1 MTNFNGSAVFGLNV
15 KRHISN
21 HHTALSKIFKKA
33 LNILPTED
41 YQHHSMKR
49 FLINFMSFLHAIL
62 PATAVMKRVSN
73 ANIAS
78 F

>member
-1 MTNFNGSAVFGLNV
+1 MTNFNGPAVFDSNV

-33 LNILPTED
+33 LYVLPIKD
-41 YQHHSMKR
+41 YQHHSMER
-49 FLINFMSFLHAIL
+49 FLINFMNFLHAIL